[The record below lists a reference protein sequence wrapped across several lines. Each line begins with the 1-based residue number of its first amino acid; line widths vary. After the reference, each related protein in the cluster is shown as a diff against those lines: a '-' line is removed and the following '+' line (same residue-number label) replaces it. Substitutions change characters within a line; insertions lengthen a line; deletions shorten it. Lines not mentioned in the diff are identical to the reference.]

1 MTLALI
7 GAASACFMAG
17 VAWIVQLVVYPAFAL
32 VGEDGWAAYHD
43 AHRLRITLVVGPA
56 MLVELASSGWLAV
69 APPGDVSPGWAAA
82 GVALAALTWALTF
95 WVSVPDHE
103 RLARRRDLAVAA
115 RLTRRHGW
123 RTAAWSA
130 HAVVACLLVAQ
141 V

>member
-7 GAASACFMAG
+7 GAVSACFMAG
-17 VAWIVQLVVYPAFAL
+17 VAWLVQLVVYPAFAL
-32 VGEDGWAAYHD
+32 VGEDAWGAYHD
-43 AHRLRITLVVGPA
+43 AHRFRIKLVVGPA
-56 MLVELASSGWLAV
+56 MLVELVSAVWLA
-69 APPGDVSPGWAAA
+69 ADPPGDVARGLAVA
-82 GVALAALTWALTF
+82 GAALAALTWALTF

-103 RLARRRDLAVAA
+103 RLAESRDLVIAA

-130 HAVVACLLVAQ
+130 HAVVACVVVAQ

>member
-17 VAWIVQLVVYPAFAL
+17 VAWLVQLVVYPAFAL
-32 VGEDGWAAYHD
+32 VGEEAWAPYHD
-43 AHRLRITLVVGPA
+43 AHRFRITLVVGPA
-56 MLVELASSGWLAV
+56 MVVELLSSGWLAA
-69 APPGDVSPGWAAA
+69 APPGHVARGTALA
-82 GVALAALTWALTF
+82 GAGLAALTWALTF

-130 HAVVACLLVAQ
+130 HAVVACLIAGQ